1 MSNHIIQSPKIYS
14 VRSDPTLLPHCRG
27 GSVHR
32 TDILCVLIGA
42 QYSPLILILLQTSAL
57 ITLCFLSQSS
67 QLQTTPLICET
78 EPSDRMAKTA
88 KRLNAILD
96 YMKKVKSSISMVSHP
111 PTPGLMICQTSLC
124 GLTFRYRYHYVWV
137 LVVIKGHVV
146 RAGAG
151 LYRELGPTHRW
162 SELQ

>member
-1 MSNHIIQSPKIYS
+1 MKRCIFYCEEYQFLNHYAYDIIQSPKIYS

-78 EPSDRMAKTA
+78 EPSE
-88 KRLNAILD
+88 I
-96 YMKKVKSSISMVSHP
+96 
-111 PTPGLMICQTSLC
+111 
-124 GLTFRYRYHYVWV
+124 
-137 LVVIKGHVV
+137 
-146 RAGAG
+146 
-151 LYRELGPTHRW
+151 
-162 SELQ
+162 